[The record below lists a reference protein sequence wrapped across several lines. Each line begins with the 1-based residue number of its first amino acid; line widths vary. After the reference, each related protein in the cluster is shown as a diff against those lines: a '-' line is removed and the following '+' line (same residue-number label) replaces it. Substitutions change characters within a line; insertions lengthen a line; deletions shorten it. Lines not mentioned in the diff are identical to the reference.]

1 MEKDQAQVDFG
12 TFMENV
18 TVRLD
23 ALEDLF
29 REKILYDENKESLL
43 DKLYQD
49 LQANRLDVVENN
61 FRSLYKELFL
71 LHDNLHREI
80 AKFSNP
86 ENQTAKASLEFIA
99 KEFLEILARRD
110 VEIMPREEY
119 FCDRQKQKVV
129 CTEATSILE
138 EDGKVVEVLQDGFI
152 HRERVL
158 RAQSIV
164 IKKYEPQEVLENGY
178 TSRD

>member
-1 MEKDQAQVDFG
+1 MEKDQVQVDLG
-12 TFMENV
+12 TLMANV
-18 TVRLD
+18 TGRLV

-49 LQANRLDVVENN
+49 LQANRLDVVESN

-71 LHDNLHREI
+71 LYDNLQREI
-80 AKFSNP
+80 AKFSNS
-86 ENQTAKASLEFIA
+86 EDQTAKNSLEFIA
-99 KEFLEILARRD
+99 REFLEILARRD

-119 FCDRQKQKVV
+119 FCDRQKQKVINTV
-129 CTEATSILE
+129 ATSIPL
-138 EDGKVVEVLQDGFI
+138 EDGKVMEVLQDGFT
-152 HRERVL
+152 HRDRVL
-158 RAQSIV
+158 RVQSIV
-164 IKKYEPQEVLENGY
+164 IKKYESQEVLEDGN